1 MSLDPELLEIFRQE
15 TDERLDRM
23 IDTLLAVEAGTA
35 APDAIDQL
43 FRDAH
48 SIKGNAGMVGFTV
61 AAKVA
66 GAVEDILESAREANA
81 LDPALTAPLLRATD
95 AIRAAVEGQD
105 EPCHRRAGR
114 AVGDGRGRSRAG
126 RHPGPCAG
134 DRAVNTPAN
143 PARGGRPRRPAARCR
158 RRDRPASPP
167 ARARAGANGARRR
180 PEPSRG
186 VDRGDVLLEEL
197 QGAVVRMRTLPL
209 ASIAPRDLAARR
221 ARHRGRPRGV
231 RRGSS

>member
-35 APDAIDQL
+35 AEDAIDQL

-48 SIKGNAGMVGFTV
+48 SIKGNAGMVGFDV

-105 EPCHRRAGR
+105 GPAAAALAELSGTAAVAPEPEADAPELGAGCRALG
-114 AVGDGRGRSRAG
+114 
-126 RHPGPCAG
+126 
-134 DRAVNTPAN
+134 TPAH
-143 PARGGRPRRPAARCR
+143 PARRRRPRGPAARR
-158 RRDRPASPP
+158 RGRDRPAPP
-167 ARARAGANGARRR
+167 PPRASARPPGPRRR
-180 PEPSRG
+180 PAPARG
-186 VDRGDVLLEEL
+186 DRPRRRAARGAPGRRRPDAHPAARVDRRD
-197 QGAVVRMRTLPL
+197 
-209 ASIAPRDLAARR
+209 ASR
-221 ARHRGRPRGV
+221 ARCATSR
-231 RRGSS
+231 